1 MRIVASRSP
10 VCAQYRTQVP
20 TEVPI
25 VPAAARGRA
34 AYPASE
40 ANAAR
45 ENERLATADLS
56 ASFDERHER
65 RALELERRA
74 AQQVQTRFRGGAT
87 RSGRF
92 VSDIQ
97 AATGVRTERA
107 APWYREPVRD
117 VPIDFPVGEARNSGG
132 LAGEE
137 VI

>member
-20 TEVPI
+20 AVVPI

-40 ANAAR
+40 ANADR
-45 ENERLATADLS
+45 ENERLATADFAAGLG
-56 ASFDERHER
+56 ER
-65 RALELERRA
+65 RERGALELERRA

-97 AATGVRTERA
+97 AAT
-107 APWYREPVRD
+107 
-117 VPIDFPVGEARNSGG
+117 
-132 LAGEE
+132 
-137 VI
+137 